1 VDRTSDIATAIA
13 AAVEEQGATTR
24 EIARSAAQ
32 VAEATGTV
40 AHRIEGIRAAAD
52 TTGSSA
58 AAVLQASGALAGDA
72 ETLRQRADG
81 FLCAV
86 RAA

>member
-1 VDRTSDIATAIA
+1 
-13 AAVEEQGATTR
+13 VEEQGATTR

-40 AHRIEGIRAAAD
+40 AHRIEGIRTAAD
-52 TTGSSA
+52 ATGGSA
-58 AAVLQASGALAGDA
+58 GAVLQASGALSGDA
-72 ETLRQRADG
+72 ATLRERADS
-81 FLCAV
+81 FLRAV